1 MQPMNFPGSQRTTCR
16 HRILAK
22 ARNQSWVASASEL
35 KHPMNSEDI
44 SYKSRR
50 GEVEM
55 CLRVGR
61 MGSIK

>member
-1 MQPMNFPGSQRTTCR
+1 MQPMNFPGSQRATCR

-35 KHPMNSEDI
+35 KYPMHSEGI
-44 SYKSRR
+44 SYKSRG